1 VYKVAAFSPLGVVQ
15 QYGSEKPHQHE
26 DDDYMGPHAF
36 CFLLASATGDR
47 NGTGVTRAKMPR
59 PGSRGLK
66 TKFSTPLRT
75 LIPQIKTS
83 TTAKGW
89 QADVLC
95 GRCPAFYLLRLASKA
110 ASSRAAR
117 VLASLPLL
125 AEALRDRAGAVEC
138 LQSWGVGTILDIL
151 KKTGMRRS
159 VRIGAK
165 GGTRTPTV
173 LPARS

>member
-1 VYKVAAFSPLGVVQ
+1 
-15 QYGSEKPHQHE
+15 
-26 DDDYMGPHAF
+26 
-36 CFLLASATGDR
+36 
-47 NGTGVTRAKMPR
+47 MPR

-75 LIPQIKTS
+75 LIPQLKTS

-125 AEALRDRAGAVEC
+125 AEALRDRAGAVERAA
-138 LQSWGVGTILDIL
+138 LENQRSRHSKPKDIAQRTASEAASAKQSTRQAVPFLFRW
-151 KKTGMRRS
+151 RS
-159 VRIGAK
+159 D
-165 GGTRTPTV
+165 
-173 LPARS
+173 PAI